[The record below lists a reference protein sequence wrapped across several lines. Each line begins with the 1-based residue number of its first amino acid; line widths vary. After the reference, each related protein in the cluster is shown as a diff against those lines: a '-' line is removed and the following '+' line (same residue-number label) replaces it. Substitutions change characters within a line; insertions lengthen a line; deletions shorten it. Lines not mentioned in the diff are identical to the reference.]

1 MLFSRSL
8 LNVSPTQ
15 IFGQRQED
23 RNVSG
28 VSWGKNEMLAVC
40 AKCAKFKKILDI
52 SIFVISLFF
61 GHVGCK

>member
-15 IFGQRQED
+15 IFGQPKEE

-28 VSWGKNEMLAVC
+28 ATWGEKMV
-40 AKCAKFKKILDI
+40 
-52 SIFVISLFF
+52 VVVVV
-61 GHVGCK
+61 GHVDFQETK